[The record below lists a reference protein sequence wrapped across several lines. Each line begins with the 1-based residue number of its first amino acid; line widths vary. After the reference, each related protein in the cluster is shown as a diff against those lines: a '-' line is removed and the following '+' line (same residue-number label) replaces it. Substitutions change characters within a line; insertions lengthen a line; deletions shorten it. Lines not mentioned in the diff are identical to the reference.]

1 MAFVTSCCGTLW
13 HFGYDWCASRG
24 VAFRF
29 AYEVYGPHLFTPVFR
44 HGSCN
49 TPTHTLGMEF
59 YSSTQQLQPQAAT
72 EAQFSSVCIA
82 NLFEL
87 CKWMH
92 SKKCQ
97 VNDVV
102 QNKHIYL
109 YKKVR
114 QLLKL
119 SYNMQ
124 PYTRRV
130 LSRNFVLLI
139 SILKL
144 AQLNNYLVFFVVVVL
159 YICEY
164 DYYYLSDLT

>member
-1 MAFVTSCCGTLW
+1 MIDARREVSPSGLLMRFMAHTCL
-13 HFGYDWCASRG
+13 
-24 VAFRF
+24 
-29 AYEVYGPHLFTPVFR
+29 HLFLDMARVTP
-44 HGSCN
+44 
-49 TPTHTLGMEF
+49 TLGMEF
-59 YSSTQQLQPQAAT
+59 YSSTQQLQPQAGDW
-72 EAQFSSVCIA
+72 SSVQLSLHS

-130 LSRNFVLLI
+130 LCRNFVLLI

-144 AQLNNYLVFFVVVVL
+144 AQLNNYLVFFVVVL